1 MSITHRPAIE
11 ASLGFGRMPESFVR
25 IEPFAAIEFDVGAL
39 WLDSRIGAILNA
51 VEVTR
56 FK

>member
-1 MSITHRPAIE
+1 
-11 ASLGFGRMPESFVR
+11 MPESFVR